1 MKTVKGFFRING
13 LKIFETIHWI
23 ISDKIFNRNR
33 LPKDENEKSVP
44 SKKKIVEDITKEI
57 LNTIDADFHK
67 LP

>member
-1 MKTVKGFFRING
+1 MKTYF
-13 LKIFETIHWI
+13 I
-23 ISDKIFNRNR
+23 ISDKIFNRDR

-44 SKKKIVEDITKEI
+44 SKKKIIEDITKEI